1 MVIKNLNIV
10 MDKTILVMSFLIAL
24 YGFFIF
30 YSSVD
35 GNQALIF
42 RQGVKLFIAFSS
54 FFLISQVSPTYFRI
68 FTPWI
73 FGFSISLLIIVM
85 FSGMVGQ
92 GAQRWL
98 DFGILTIQPSE
109 LLKFVVPMMI
119 AWYMHEKNLPPNFN
133 QVLGIIFI
141 IIIPSALIMVQ
152 PDLGTAVLVFIAG
165 AFTLFLTGVSK
176 KFIFMLAS
184 MLIGCAPVLWY
195 FMQDY
200 QRARVLTFLS
210 PGSDPLGS
218 GYNIIQSKIALG
230 SGGLFGKGWLN
241 GSQSHLEF
249 LPERSTD
256 FIFAVAGEEFGFLGL
271 LSLLFMYL
279 ILVGR
284 CVWISSQA
292 SGTFNRLLSGA
303 LSLTFFFYVFINAGM
318 VCGIL
323 PVVGVTLPL
332 ISTGGTSMLALMIT
346 LGMIVSIHKHKNLL
360 R

>member
-1 MVIKNLNIV
+1 
-10 MDKTILVMSFLIAL
+10 MDKTILIISLMISL
-24 YGFFIF
+24 YGFFIL

-35 GNQALIF
+35 GNEDLIL
-42 RQGVKLFIAFSS
+42 RQVIRLIIAFSC
-54 FFLISQVSPTYFRI
+54 FFLISQIPSTYFRI

-73 FGFSISLLIIVM
+73 FGFSISLLVLVM
-85 FSGMVGQ
+85 LSGMVGQ

-98 DFGILTIQPSE
+98 DFGILTFQPSE
-109 LLKFVVPMMI
+109 LLKIVVPMMI
-119 AWYMHEKNLPPNFN
+119 AWYMHEKSMPPNFN
-133 QVLGIIFI
+133 QVLVIIFI
-141 IIIPSALIMVQ
+141 IIIPSIIIMKQ
-152 PDLGTAVLVFIAG
+152 PDLGTAILVLIAG
-165 AFTLFLTGVSK
+165 ALTLFLTGISK
-176 KFIFMLAS
+176 RIIFLLAS
-184 MLIGCAPVLWY
+184 VLIGCAPVLWH

-200 QRARVLTFLS
+200 QRARVLTFIN
-210 PGSDPLGS
+210 PGSDPLGA

-279 ILVGR
+279 VLVGR
-284 CVWISSQA
+284 CIWISSQA
-292 SGTFNRLLSGA
+292 SGTFNKLLSGS

-332 ISTGGTSMLALMIT
+332 ISAGGTSMLALMIT

-360 R
+360 S